1 MSPSAPHDRHEH
13 DRLAAI
19 NAIDDLAAR
28 GASRTDWIRS
38 RMPLLA
44 NVRTRFANERPFDG
58 HRIGMSLH
66 LEPKTA
72 VLLETLQAGG
82 AEIVATGNH
91 GSTQD
96 DIVAYLRQQGMTVY
110 GQRTD
115 TIDDHHA
122 NVAAVDTARPSILLD
137 NGGDLAA
144 LAAARIDA
152 DAVAAGDNTGG
163 TGIVGGTEETTSGGM
178 RLRTEL
184 AGLIPFPIIVINDS
198 LLKAIGE
205 NKHSVGQSVVESI
218 MRITNLRIA
227 GRRFLVVGYG
237 WCGRGIAQYLRAMG
251 GKVAV
256 AEVDELK
263 AFEAAW
269 DGYRVGGIVDLAG
282 WAEIVITATGHPDV
296 VNAEVFDALADGA
309 VLANAGHFPWEI
321 DVPALY
327 AQATARTMLDDA
339 IERVDLPDGRSIVL
353 LAEGRMMNLAGREP
367 KGNSIEAMDLG
378 FLLQAL
384 SLERVVSS
392 ARAGDA
398 SAGDASAGD
407 SGGASTGDKA
417 WLVAGAQPVP
427 DDIERDIARRM
438 LAAMGAD
445 R

>member
-1 MSPSAPHDRHEH
+1 MSTRTPD
-13 DRLAAI
+13 LA
-19 NAIDDLAAR
+19 DLAAR
-28 GASRTDWIRS
+28 GAARIDWIRS
-38 RMPLLA
+38 RMILLA
-44 NVRTRFANERPFDG
+44 DVRARFADERPFAG

-96 DIVAYLRQQGMTVY
+96 DIVAHLRGQGMIVH
-110 GQRTD
+110 GSRAD
-115 TIDDHHA
+115 TLEQHHA
-122 NVAAVDTARPSILLD
+122 NVAAVDAARPSILLD
-137 NGGDLAA
+137 NGADLAA

-152 DAVAAGDNTGG
+152 AALAAGDPTGG
-163 TGIVGGTEETTSGGM
+163 TGIIGGTEETTSGGM

-184 AGLIPFPIIVINDS
+184 AGRIPFPLIVINDS

-227 GRRFLVVGYG
+227 GRRFVVAGYG

-256 AEVDELK
+256 AEIDDLK

-282 WAEIVITATGHPDV
+282 WAEVVITATGHPDV
-296 VNAEVFDALADGA
+296 VTAEVVDALADGA

-327 AQATARTMLDDA
+327 AAATRRTTLDEA
-339 IERVDLPDGRSIVL
+339 IERIDLADGRHVVL

-384 SLERVVSS
+384 SLERVV
-392 ARAGDA
+392 RDPA
-398 SAGDASAGD
+398 S
-407 SGGASTGDKA
+407 
-417 WLVAGAQPVP
+417 LVAGAQPVP
-427 DDIERDIARRM
+427 DAIEREIARRM
-438 LAAMGAD
+438 LAAMGAH

>member
-1 MSPSAPHDRHEH
+1 MSTRTPD
-13 DRLAAI
+13 LA
-19 NAIDDLAAR
+19 DLAAR
-28 GASRTDWIRS
+28 GAARIDWIRS
-38 RMPLLA
+38 RMTLLA
-44 NVRTRFANERPFDG
+44 DVRARFADERPFTG

-96 DIVAYLRQQGMTVY
+96 DIVAHLRGQGMIVHGSRAHTLE
-110 GQRTD
+110 Q
-115 TIDDHHA
+115 HHA
-122 NVAAVDTARPSILLD
+122 NVAAVDAARPSILLD
-137 NGGDLAA
+137 NGADLAA

-152 DAVAAGDNTGG
+152 AALAAGDPTGG
-163 TGIVGGTEETTSGGM
+163 TGIIGGTEETTSGGM

-184 AGLIPFPIIVINDS
+184 AGRIPFPLIVINDS

-227 GRRFLVVGYG
+227 GRRFVVAGYG

-256 AEVDELK
+256 AEIDDLK

-282 WAEIVITATGHPDV
+282 WAEVVITATGHPDV
-296 VNAEVFDALADGA
+296 VTAEVVDALADGA

-327 AQATARTMLDDA
+327 AAATGRTTLDEA
-339 IERVDLPDGRSIVL
+339 IERIDLADGRHVVL

-384 SLERVVSS
+384 SLERVV
-392 ARAGDA
+392 GDPA
-398 SAGDASAGD
+398 S
-407 SGGASTGDKA
+407 
-417 WLVAGAQPVP
+417 LIAGAQPVP
-427 DDIERDIARRM
+427 DAIEREIARRM
-438 LAAMGAD
+438 LTAMGAH

>member
-1 MSPSAPHDRHEH
+1 MSAAPASPASPASPAHPP
-13 DRLAAI
+13 ASVA
-19 NAIDDLAAR
+19 DLAAR
-28 GASRTDWIRS
+28 GAARIEWIRS

-44 NVRTRFANERPFDG
+44 EVRARFADEQPFPG
-58 HRIGMSLH
+58 QRIGMSLH

-72 VLLETLQAGG
+72 VLLETLHAGG

-96 DIVAYLRQQGMTVY
+96 DIVAVLRQQGMTVH
-110 GQRTD
+110 GSRAD
-115 TIDDHHA
+115 TLDDHHA
-122 NVAAVDTARPSILLD
+122 NVAAVDAARPSILLD
-137 NGGDLAA
+137 NGADLAA

-152 DAVAAGDNTGG
+152 AALAAGDPTGG
-163 TGIVGGTEETTSGGM
+163 TGIIGGTEETTSGGL
-178 RLRTEL
+178 RLRAEL
-184 AGLIPFPIIVINDS
+184 AGRLPFPIIVINDS

-227 GRRFLVVGYG
+227 GRRFLVAGYG

-256 AEVDELK
+256 AEVDDLK

-269 DGYRVGGIVDLAG
+269 DGYRVGGIVDLAS
-282 WAEIVITATGHPDV
+282 WAEVVITATGQADV
-296 VNAEVFDALADGA
+296 VTDEVFDALPDGA

-327 AQATARTMLDDA
+327 ARAVRRTTLDEA
-339 IERVDLPDGRSIVL
+339 IERIDLPGGRHVVL

-384 SLERVVSS
+384 SLERVV
-392 ARAGDA
+392 R
-398 SAGDASAGD
+398 
-407 SGGASTGDKA
+407 GGAA
-417 WLVAGAQPVP
+417 LIAGAQPVP
-427 DDIERDIARRM
+427 DDIERHIARRM
-438 LAAMGAD
+438 LAAMGAH

>member
-1 MSPSAPHDRHEH
+1 MSPHPSDA
-13 DRLAAI
+13 
-19 NAIDDLAAR
+19 DLAAR
-28 GASRTDWIRS
+28 GAARIDWIRS
-38 RMPLLA
+38 RMTLLA
-44 NVRTRFANERPFDG
+44 DVRRRFAEQQPFAG

-72 VLLETLQAGG
+72 VLLETLHAGG

-96 DIVAYLRQQGMTVY
+96 DIVAHLRREGMTVH
-110 GQRTD
+110 GRRAD
-115 TIDDHHA
+115 SLEEHHA
-122 NVAAVDTARPSILLD
+122 NVAAVDAARPTILLD
-137 NGGDLAA
+137 NGADLAA
-144 LAAARIDA
+144 LAATRVDA
-152 DAVAAGDNTGG
+152 DRVAAGDPTGG
-163 TGIVGGTEETTSGGM
+163 TGIIGGTEETTSGGM

-184 AGLIPFPIIVINDS
+184 AGRIPFPLIVINDS

-227 GRRFLVVGYG
+227 GRRFLVAGYG

-251 GKVAV
+251 GKVAI
-256 AEVDELK
+256 AEIDDLK

-269 DGYRVGGIVDLAG
+269 DGYRVGGIVDLAA
-282 WAEIVITATGHPDV
+282 WAEVVITATGHPDV
-296 VNAEVFDALADGA
+296 ITADVVDALADGA

-321 DVPALY
+321 DVPGLY
-327 AQATARTMLDDA
+327 ARATARATLDEG
-339 IERVDLPDGRSIVL
+339 IERVDLPGGRHVVL

-384 SLERVVSS
+384 SLERVV
-392 ARAGDA
+392 RDPA
-398 SAGDASAGD
+398 S
-407 SGGASTGDKA
+407 
-417 WLVAGAQPVP
+417 LVAGAQPVP
-427 DDIERDIARRM
+427 DAIERDIARRM
-438 LAAMGAD
+438 LAAMGAH